1 MAWMTDEHAA
11 QIVRGLRND
20 KNPRRWKI
28 WLLGGF
34 FVFLAGIT
42 GGGIFLTMR
51 PTSAPVPRDPP
62 KLAVVPET
70 TTTFTRLLLA
80 DMPQGGWINPEAEM
94 MRRHLDRHL
103 RARKQATPPHAGV
116 SVNR

>member
-1 MAWMTDEHAA
+1 MTDERAA
-11 QIVRGLRND
+11 QIVRGLSND

-28 WLLGGF
+28 WLLSGL
-34 FVFLAGIT
+34 FVFLARIT

-51 PTSAPVPRDPP
+51 PPSAPVPRDPP
-62 KLAVVPET
+62 ELAAVPET
-70 TTTFTRLLLA
+70 TRTFMRLLLA

-94 MRRHLDRHL
+94 MRRNLDRHL

-116 SVNR
+116 SVRR